1 MGFLSGKRALIVG
14 VASDRSIAW
23 GIAQAMHR
31 EGAELAFSYVNEK
44 FKERVQP
51 LAESLGSKLT
61 MQLDVTNDAEIDSA
75 FAAIKQA
82 WGSLDIVV
90 HAVAYA
96 PREALAGG
104 FVESTSREAFKV
116 AHDVSSYSL
125 TALARVAK
133 PLMAGRAGAI
143 LTLSYLGAVKSI
155 PSYNVMGLAK
165 ASLEAN
171 VRFLAADMGPNNVRV
186 NGISAGP
193 IKTLAAAGIAGFLR
207 EAHPH
212 RVESPV
218 DVENLASDSVSE
230 IRAQE
235 RGGIAHVF
243 ERDIAAQR
251 RDVSDPTQHLAEAG
265 DSGGG
270 QSLDGARRDSVHA
283 HIVRTHVGRQ
293 EAHVGFEAR
302 LGQAHDVVARD
313 GFDGTEVGERDDGAR
328 TARHERLCSAR
339 QRGQA
344 VARNIVGDFESLARR
359 GLDETAG
366 QRFPRR
372 VGDRVDHNVE
382 RSPGLFDGG
391 EGGVDFGVIGD
402 VELHGEL

>member
-1 MGFLSGKRALIVG
+1 MRSLANSKGINMGFLSGKRALIVG

-75 FAAIKQA
+75 FATIKQA
-82 WGSLDIVV
+82 WGSLDIVI

-125 TALARVAK
+125 TALARAAQ

-193 IKTLAAAGIAGFLR
+193 IKTLAAAGIAGFRKMLSRVADVAPLR
-207 EAHPH
+207 RNVTLEDVGDAAAFMCSDLANGMTG
-212 RVESPV
+212 EILYV
-218 DVENLASDSVSE
+218 D
-230 IRAQE
+230 
-235 RGGIAHVF
+235 GGFNTVGMSF
-243 ERDIAAQR
+243 
-251 RDVSDPTQHLAEAG
+251 PMEAG
-265 DSGGG
+265 
-270 QSLDGARRDSVHA
+270 
-283 HIVRTHVGRQ
+283 
-293 EAHVGFEAR
+293 
-302 LGQAHDVVARD
+302 
-313 GFDGTEVGERDDGAR
+313 
-328 TARHERLCSAR
+328 
-339 QRGQA
+339 
-344 VARNIVGDFESLARR
+344 
-359 GLDETAG
+359 
-366 QRFPRR
+366 
-372 VGDRVDHNVE
+372 
-382 RSPGLFDGG
+382 
-391 EGGVDFGVIGD
+391 EG
-402 VELHGEL
+402 